1 MTATTSLARPF
12 VLSLSLLFPV
22 ASGAQAPEAK
32 PAASAPAA
40 TPATAATYEIKRGD
54 TLYAVARRLRPDGT
68 TLNQVLVA
76 LYRANPEAF
85 HGGNINQLRVGAV
98 LAVPPRETMAALA
111 PAEAMQ
117 EVRALTAA
125 RPAPPAV
132 AEPRPAAPPATA
144 AAAPAAPPARAPK
157 ALLGREEAERR
168 YREGL
173 AADRRGDDVAAFTA
187 YLAAGESG
195 HGLAQ
200 RKLGEI
206 YDRGTAAVQRDYGT
220 ALQWY
225 QKAREQGV
233 AVPRPETRGPSIR

>member
-40 TPATAATYEIKRGD
+40 TSATYEVKRGD
-54 TLYAVARRLRPDGT
+54 TLYAVARRLRPEGV

-76 LYRANPEAF
+76 LYRANAEAF
-85 HGGNINQLRVGAV
+85 HGGNINQLRVGAQ
-98 LAVPPRETMAALA
+98 LAVPPRETMAALS
-111 PAEAMQ
+111 PADAMQ
-117 EVRALTAA
+117 EVRVLTAVK
-125 RPAPPAV
+125 PAPAV
-132 AEPRPAAPPATA
+132 AEPKP
-144 AAAPAAPPARAPK
+144 AAAPALATPAPATPPAGRAPK

-168 YREGL
+168 YRDGL
-173 AADRRGDDVAAFTA
+173 AAERRGDEVAAFNA

-200 RKLGEI
+200 KKLGEI

-220 ALQWY
+220 ALLWY

-233 AVPRPETRGPSIR
+233 EVPRAETRGPSIR

>member
-1 MTATTSLARPF
+1 MTATVRLASSF
-12 VLSLSLLFPV
+12 ALSLFLLFPV

-32 PAASAPAA
+32 PAASASAA
-40 TPATAATYEIKRGD
+40 TPATHEVKRGD
-54 TLYAVARRLRPDGT
+54 TLYAVARRLRPDGV

-98 LAVPPRETMAALA
+98 LAVPPRETMAALP
-111 PAEAMQ
+111 PADAMQ
-117 EVRALTAA
+117 EVRTLTAVK
-125 RPAPPAV
+125 PAPAV
-132 AEPRPAAPPATA
+132 AEPKPAAAPAVA
-144 AAAPAAPPARAPK
+144 AAAPASIPGRAPK
-157 ALLGREEAERR
+157 APLGREEAERR
-168 YREGL
+168 YRDGL
-173 AADRRGDDVAAFTA
+173 AAERRGDEVAAFNA

-200 RKLGEI
+200 KKLGEI

-220 ALQWY
+220 ALLWY

-233 AVPRPETRGPSIR
+233 EVPRAETRGPSIR

>member
-1 MTATTSLARPF
+1 VRVAATLPLARSIA
-12 VLSLSLLFPV
+12 VSLSLLFPV

-40 TPATAATYEIKRGD
+40 TPTTYEIKRGD
-54 TLYAVARRLRPDGT
+54 TLYAIARRLRPEGV

-76 LYRANPEAF
+76 LYRANPDAF
-85 HGGNINQLRVGAV
+85 HGGSINQLRVGAV
-98 LAVPPRETMAALA
+98 LAVPPREAMAALSA
-111 PAEAMQ
+111 ADAMQ
-117 EVRALTAA
+117 EVRVLTAVK
-125 RPAPPAV
+125 PAPAV
-132 AEPRPAAPPATA
+132 AEPAPAVPPAVAAARPATPATR
-144 AAAPAAPPARAPK
+144 PPK

-173 AADRRGDDVAAFTA
+173 AADRRGDEVAAFSA

-200 RKLGEI
+200 KKLGEI

-225 QKAREQGV
+225 QRAREQGV
-233 AVPRPETRGPSIR
+233 EVPRPETRGPSFR

>member
-1 MTATTSLARPF
+1 MRVAATFFLARSIAVSLF
-12 VLSLSLLFPV
+12 VLFPV

-40 TPATAATYEIKRGD
+40 APATYEIKRGD
-54 TLYAVARRLRPDGT
+54 TLYAIARRLRPEGL

-98 LAVPPRETMAALA
+98 LAVPPRETIAALS
-111 PAEAMQ
+111 PAEAMDQ
-117 EVRALTAA
+117 VRALTGVKPVPVAA
-125 RPAPPAV
+125 
-132 AEPRPAAPPATA
+132 E
-144 AAAPAAPPARAPK
+144 AAPAAPPAVASAAPAAVPQRAPK
-157 ALLGREEAERR
+157 TPLGREEAERR

-173 AADRRGDDVAAFTA
+173 AADRRGDEVAAFHA
-187 YLAAGESG
+187 YLAAGEAG

-200 RKLGEI
+200 KKLGEI

-220 ALQWY
+220 ALLWY

-233 AVPRPETRGPSIR
+233 AVPRAETRGPSIR